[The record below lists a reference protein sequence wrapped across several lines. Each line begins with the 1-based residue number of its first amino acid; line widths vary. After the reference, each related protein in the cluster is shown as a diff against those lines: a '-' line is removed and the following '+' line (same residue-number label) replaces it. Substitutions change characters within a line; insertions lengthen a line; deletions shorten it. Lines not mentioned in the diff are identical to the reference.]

1 MKRKIALGMF
11 IAACAYIFLIVI
23 ASIHGYPSGDEFKG
37 LAENVKEGM
46 KRHLATDALLQGR
59 STLSKADQGKLSVAH
74 RVRHHK

>member
-37 LAENVKEGM
+37 LAEKEGI
-46 KRHLATDALLQGR
+46 
-59 STLSKADQGKLSVAH
+59 V
-74 RVRHHK
+74 